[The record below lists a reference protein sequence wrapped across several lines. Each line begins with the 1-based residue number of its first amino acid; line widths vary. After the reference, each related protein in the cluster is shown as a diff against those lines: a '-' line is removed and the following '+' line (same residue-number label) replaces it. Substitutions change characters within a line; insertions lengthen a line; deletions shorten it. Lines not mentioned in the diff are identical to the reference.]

1 MIEAYL
7 ERSLAEN
14 VACATVAA
22 AAAATAAHAGA
33 NLLKPKGTDYA
44 ELPVWAVLT
53 VAAVAYATS
62 WATELGVR
70 KMFKKHSR

>member
-7 ERSLAEN
+7 ERPLAEN

-22 AAAATAAHAGA
+22 AVAATVAHTGA
-33 NLLKPKGTDYA
+33 NLLKPKGADSA
-44 ELPVWAVLT
+44 ELPVWAVLA

-62 WATELGVR
+62 WATERGVR
-70 KMFKKHSR
+70 TAFKKKSH